1 MLKDISELEIGCV
14 YQYKDGNFEI
24 WGFYNGITPNNFY
37 EFKTLSSVDN
47 RWRNQVF
54 QLSSQAINKCLTK
67 TKLIMN
73 YKNRIELTDLYTI
86 NEILLIEIPADSILT
101 DYSKDITSVIGKIVK
116 IENNAYDGS
125 FLGYV
130 TLDII
135 SSPYTNFKNPNDG
148 RSLTG
153 QIMFSNNPQSA
164 GYIPNDNIKK
174 LISNQ

>member
-1 MLKDISELEIGCV
+1 
-14 YQYKDGNFEI
+14 
-24 WGFYNGITPNNFY
+24 
-37 EFKTLSSVDN
+37 
-47 RWRNQVF
+47 
-54 QLSSQAINKCLTK
+54 
-67 TKLIMN
+67 MN
-73 YKNRIELTDLYTI
+73 YKHNIELTDLYVI
-86 NEILLIEIPADSILT
+86 DEILLIEIPADSHLT
-101 DYSKDITSVIGKIVK
+101 NYKTDITSVIGKIVK
-116 IENNAYDGS
+116 IENNKYDNS

-153 QIMFSNNPQSA
+153 QMMFSNNPQSA

>member
-116 IENNAYDGS
+116 IENNAYNNS

-135 SSPYTNFKNPNDG
+135 SSPISDFRDPHVG
-148 RSLTG
+148 RILIG
-153 QIMFSNNPQSA
+153 QMMFSNNPESA
-164 GYIPNDNIKK
+164 GYIPKDNIKK